1 MKTLET
7 LADVQGNQMVKTTF
21 VADLI
26 AEHGETALV
35 VVEREYTAFGTFI
48 RTITLAGQGTS

>member
-1 MKTLET
+1 MRTLET
-7 LADVQGNQMVKTTF
+7 LADVQQNQMVKTTF

-35 VVEREYTAFGTFI
+35 HVEREYTAFGTFV
-48 RTITLAGQGTS
+48 RRITLANQVTS